1 MTEQNEIITPVF
13 KNKPSNL
20 QKHSFTARP
29 AVKINSSIL
38 RLSSVRRFLCMTEQN
53 EIITPVFKNKPSNLQ
68 KHSFTARPAVK
79 INVNEV
85 ELTIFKG
92 TNSMKLL
99 PQFSK
104 TSQVIYKSILLR
116 HALP

>member
-13 KNKPSNL
+13 KN
-20 QKHSFTARP
+20 RP
-29 AVKINSSIL
+29 L
-38 RLSSVRRFLCMTEQN
+38 
-53 EIITPVFKNKPSNLQ
+53 NLQ

-92 TNSMKLL
+92 TNSVLASDIVKV
-99 PQFSK
+99 
-104 TSQVIYKSILLR
+104 VIRYAR
-116 HALP
+116 

>member
-20 QKHSFTARP
+20 Q
-29 AVKINSSIL
+29 SI
-38 RLSSVRRFLCMTEQN
+38 F
-53 EIITPVFKNKPSNLQ
+53 
-68 KHSFTARPAVK
+68 FTARPAVK

-92 TNSMKLL
+92 TNSVLASDIVKV
-99 PQFSK
+99 
-104 TSQVIYKSILLR
+104 VIRYAR
-116 HALP
+116 

>member
-1 MTEQNEIITPVF
+1 
-13 KNKPSNL
+13 
-20 QKHSFTARP
+20 
-29 AVKINSSIL
+29 
-38 RLSSVRRFLCMTEQN
+38 MTEQN

-92 TNSMKLL
+92 TNSVLASDIVK
-99 PQFSK
+99 
-104 TSQVIYKSILLR
+104 V
-116 HALP
+116 

>member
-1 MTEQNEIITPVF
+1 
-13 KNKPSNL
+13 
-20 QKHSFTARP
+20 
-29 AVKINSSIL
+29 
-38 RLSSVRRFLCMTEQN
+38 MTEQN

-92 TNSMKLL
+92 THVSS
-99 PQFSK
+99 PSPH
-104 TSQVIYKSILLR
+104 V
-116 HALP
+116 

>member
-20 QKHSFTARP
+20 QKY
-29 AVKINSSIL
+29 
-38 RLSSVRRFLCMTEQN
+38 
-53 EIITPVFKNKPSNLQ
+53 
-68 KHSFTARPAVK
+68 SFTARPAVK

-92 TNSMKLL
+92 TNSVLASDIVK
-99 PQFSK
+99 
-104 TSQVIYKSILLR
+104 VAIRYAR
-116 HALP
+116 

>member
-20 QKHSFTARP
+20 QKY
-29 AVKINSSIL
+29 
-38 RLSSVRRFLCMTEQN
+38 
-53 EIITPVFKNKPSNLQ
+53 
-68 KHSFTARPAVK
+68 SFTARPAVK

-92 TNSMKLL
+92 TNSVLASDIVKV
-99 PQFSK
+99 
-104 TSQVIYKSILLR
+104 VIRYAR
-116 HALP
+116 

>member
-1 MTEQNEIITPVF
+1 
-13 KNKPSNL
+13 
-20 QKHSFTARP
+20 
-29 AVKINSSIL
+29 
-38 RLSSVRRFLCMTEQN
+38 MTEQN

-92 TNSMKLL
+92 TNVSS
-99 PQFSK
+99 PYPHVQPSK
-104 TSQVIYKSILLR
+104 TQSPILKAILAQEAFSMEGKHDIVAPIFKTKNSVVNKEEFIPR
-116 HALP
+116 SAAK

>member
-13 KNKPSNL
+13 KN
-20 QKHSFTARP
+20 R
-29 AVKINSSIL
+29 
-38 RLSSVRRFLCMTEQN
+38 
-53 EIITPVFKNKPSNLQ
+53 PSNLQ

-92 TNSMKLL
+92 KQSVSTRLAIKNLVSYTKSNLSTGGFFYGRKTRYCSTN
-99 PQFSK
+99 F
-104 TSQVIYKSILLR
+104 
-116 HALP
+116 

>member
-13 KNKPSNL
+13 K
-20 QKHSFTARP
+20 
-29 AVKINSSIL
+29 
-38 RLSSVRRFLCMTEQN
+38 
-53 EIITPVFKNKPSNLQ
+53 KPSNLQ

-92 TNSMKLL
+92 TNSVLASDIVKV
-99 PQFSK
+99 
-104 TSQVIYKSILLR
+104 VIRYAR
-116 HALP
+116 

>member
-1 MTEQNEIITPVF
+1 MIPIF
-13 KNKPSNL
+13 
-20 QKHSFTARP
+20 
-29 AVKINSSIL
+29 SIRTVIDCL
-38 RLSSVRRFLCMTEQN
+38 LFMTEQN

-92 TNSMKLL
+92 TNSVLASDIVKV
-99 PQFSK
+99 
-104 TSQVIYKSILLR
+104 VIRYAR
-116 HALP
+116 

>member
-1 MTEQNEIITPVF
+1 ME
-13 KNKPSNL
+13 SL
-20 QKHSFTARP
+20 
-29 AVKINSSIL
+29 SIPE
-38 RLSSVRRFLCMTEQN
+38 SVYPFLFMTEQN

-92 TNSMKLL
+92 TNSVLASDIVKV
-99 PQFSK
+99 
-104 TSQVIYKSILLR
+104 VIRYAR
-116 HALP
+116 